1 MRSVSSEL
9 DIDNMRSEIDRVDAQ
24 ILDLIVR
31 RISLVRRIGEYKRER
46 GLPVYDAERER
57 LVIQRLTQAVPEE
70 LDPQVI
76 RRVFERIID
85 ESRGVE
91 QHWVVRSGE

>member
-1 MRSVSSEL
+1 
-9 DIDNMRSEIDRVDAQ
+9 MRSEIDRVDAQ